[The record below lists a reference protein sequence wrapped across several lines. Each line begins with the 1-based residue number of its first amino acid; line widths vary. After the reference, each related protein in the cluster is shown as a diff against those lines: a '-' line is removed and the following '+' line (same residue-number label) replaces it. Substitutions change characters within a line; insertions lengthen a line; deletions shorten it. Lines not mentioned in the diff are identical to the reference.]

1 MIWEFQIICI
11 RYIIISNCQRLRR
24 ICSKCKTEDTETTKE
39 QLKTINYDTKNKV
52 FKGKGCNSCN
62 KTGYS
67 GRNGVY
73 EILKIT
79 PNIQDAILAKK
90 SAPQIYEV
98 AKLKFKTMNEH
109 E

>member
-1 MIWEFQIICI
+1 MGIPN
-11 RYIIISNCQRLRR
+11 YLVSATLSLVVAQRLPRK

-73 EILKIT
+73 EILK
-79 PNIQDAILAKK
+79 LHL
-90 SAPQIYEV
+90 IYKMQFLQRNLLHKFMKLL
-98 AKLKFKTMNEH
+98 KLKVLKQ
-109 E
+109 

>member
-1 MIWEFQIICI
+1 M
-11 RYIIISNCQRLRR
+11 
-24 ICSKCKTEDTETTKE
+24 
-39 QLKTINYDTKNKV
+39 

-98 AKLKFKTMNEH
+98 AKAEGFKTMNEH
-109 E
+109 GIKMMKDGILSFEEYQRTLFTT